1 MKIRSSITR
10 KLTLVFVLFA
20 LLLLVSMSALFYV
33 YGRAALEAATI
44 SELRATAIE
53 KEAALDA
60 WITERK
66 SDAVALAQS
75 PGLREDLQM
84 LLTAPTGSP
93 AHALAEDKIRQELQ
107 MRIGPDQAFT
117 EVFILEPAHAQILLS
132 TNRTEEGKFREDL
145 PYFIEGRRAPY
156 IQNIYYS
163 FTLQGAA
170 MTASAP
176 VRAANG
182 ELLGVLAARL
192 NLGEMNAVI
201 NRRTGLRATDDFFLV
216 TSANLFATQPRFISD
231 PAVLQRGVYT
241 EPVKRCLTR
250 TNGTLAA
257 DNYRGEPVLSVYRWL
272 DGAQLCLITELDQ
285 AEAFAPVRDL
295 TVMLLGVALAM
306 IGAASVISLLVAR
319 TITRPVEQLVNAAH
333 EIGAGKLDTRIEMK
347 SGDEIGQ
354 LAETFV
360 QMAENL
366 QKILVS
372 RDDLLREVAERQ
384 RAEGTL
390 RALSSRQEAILA
402 AIPDIIMEVD
412 NNKVYAWANEPGI
425 EFFGADVIGR
435 EAALYFEGEQDTYGA
450 EKPLFTG
457 SENTIYVES
466 WQRRKDG
473 QKRLLA
479 WWRRVLKDE
488 SGNVTGA
495 LSSARDITERRL
507 AEVQLNAQLDEL
519 RRWHQATLGREIRI
533 LDLKREVNELLAH
546 TDNPPRYL
554 SAEITE
560 HPSGMENQ

>member
-1 MKIRSSITR
+1 
-10 KLTLVFVLFA
+10 
-20 LLLLVSMSALFYV
+20 
-33 YGRAALEAATI
+33 
-44 SELRATAIE
+44 
-53 KEAALDA
+53 
-60 WITERK
+60 
-66 SDAVALAQS
+66 
-75 PGLREDLQM
+75 
-84 LLTAPTGSP
+84 
-93 AHALAEDKIRQELQ
+93 
-107 MRIGPDQAFT
+107 
-117 EVFILEPAHAQILLS
+117 
-132 TNRTEEGKFREDL
+132 
-145 PYFIEGRRAPY
+145 
-156 IQNIYYS
+156 
-163 FTLQGAA
+163 
-170 MTASAP
+170 
-176 VRAANG
+176 
-182 ELLGVLAARL
+182 
-192 NLGEMNAVI
+192 
-201 NRRTGLRATDDFFLV
+201 
-216 TSANLFATQPRFISD
+216 
-231 PAVLQRGVYT
+231 
-241 EPVKRCLTR
+241 
-250 TNGTLAA
+250 
-257 DNYRGEPVLSVYRWL
+257 
-272 DGAQLCLITELDQ
+272 
-285 AEAFAPVRDL
+285 
-295 TVMLLGVALAM
+295 
-306 IGAASVISLLVAR
+306 
-319 TITRPVEQLVNAAH
+319 
-333 EIGAGKLDTRIEMK
+333 
-347 SGDEIGQ
+347 GDEIGQ

-450 EKPLFTG
+450 EKPLFNG

-554 SAEITE
+554 SAEIAE